1 MARLAS
7 AMRLGNQLL
16 LLGNHAAAAAAAV
29 AAAAGLGNQLLLL
42 LLDKHLLLLGN
53 QLLLLGNHVA
63 AAAAAAAAAGL
74 GNQLLL
80 LLLLMLLLLQNMR
93 RWMLQNIPVVARNV
107 ILTLVAV
114 AEVLCYALTGHLLC
128 QLEVRGWE
136 AHQGEFLGVS
146 IGGFASHTCTDGA
159 TASADLISLPWQDAC
174 ISALFQVKG
183 PCI

>member
-1 MARLAS
+1 
-7 AMRLGNQLL
+7 LGNQLL
-16 LLGNHAAAAAAAV
+16 L
-29 AAAAGLGNQLLLL
+29 Q
-42 LLDKHLLLLGN
+42 
-53 QLLLLGNHVA
+53 GNHVA

-80 LLLLMLLLLQNMR
+80 LLLLMLLLLLQNRR
-93 RWMLQNIPVVARNV
+93 RWMLQNMLLMLLQNIPVVARNV
-107 ILTLVAV
+107 ILKLVAV
-114 AEVLCYALTGHLLC
+114 AEVLCYALMGHLPC
-128 QLEVRGWE
+128 QLEVRGWV

-159 TASADLISLPWQDAC
+159 TASADHISLPWQDAC